1 MLRITGRLQRG
12 GLIGMTAFGIFYGLI
27 QASAYK
33 SAAGTTTAQQA
44 AFGHQME
51 VLGQSLIYLLPKP
64 IGLENISGFLQ
75 WRVYGVLPLLFGIW
89 VVISGAGASRG
100 DEDRGLVDEWVS
112 AGVSPIRYLVAR
124 VTGFVAAAAIA
135 VAATSAAIDAGA
147 ISAGTS
153 LDLVAVTEV
162 SVALLAVV
170 IASYAVVVVIGQLTS
185 SRGATVGVSSGVLL
199 VMFFVNS
206 LGRSIDSLHQLAQ
219 FVSPFYYYDRSNP
232 LTPGGSFDAGG
243 TGGLFVFAAVL
254 FGAAAWFMRRRDLGS
269 SLIHRRSHEAPL
281 AQEPAHNALLRV
293 PVLSALY
300 EQRIGLLAWI
310 AGTSLGAAYMASL
323 GRQIVDFSKSAPA
336 FKAYLTLAGHGDPY
350 VALTGFFW
358 FGIFQLLLAA
368 YAIAQV
374 AGWASDDNEGRL
386 EMVLSAPVS
395 RTRVVLE
402 RAATLVIG
410 TSLVV
415 GFSSLAFYYGAH
427 ASNINVQA
435 GDLLQASFAAI
446 PFGASFA
453 AVGALLASRV
463 PRQTVIVL
471 ATVVFASYIITQLG
485 PLLKWPDWVM
495 RLSLLSLYGN
505 PLANGIDWTGLW
517 ILIAVCVAGFGLG
530 AVLLQRRD
538 VGA

>member
-1 MLRITGRLQRG
+1 MLRITWRLQRG
-12 GLIGMTAFGIFYGLI
+12 GLIAMTAFGIFYGLI

-33 SAAGTTTAQQA
+33 SAAGTTPAQQA

-64 IGLENISGFLQ
+64 VGLDNISGFLQ

-100 DEDRGLVDEWVS
+100 DEERGLLDEWVS

-124 VTGFVAAAAIA
+124 VAGFFVAAAIA
-135 VAATSAAIDAGA
+135 VVATSAAIDAGA
-147 ISAGTS
+147 ISAGTA
-153 LDLVAVTEV
+153 LDLQAVTEV
-162 SVALLAVV
+162 SIALLAVV
-170 IASYAVVVVIGQLTS
+170 IASYAIVVVIGQLTA
-185 SRGATVGVSSGVLL
+185 SRSATIGVSSGVLL
-199 VMFFVNS
+199 VMFFINS
-206 LGRSIDSLHQLAQ
+206 LGRSIDSLHQTAQ

-232 LTPGGSFDAGG
+232 LTSGGSFDAVG
-243 TGGLFVFAAVL
+243 TVGLFVFAAVL
-254 FGAAAWFMRRRDLGS
+254 FAVAAWFMQRRDLGS
-269 SLIHRRSHEAPL
+269 SLIHRRSREAPL
-281 AQEPAHNALLRV
+281 AQAPAHNPLLRL

-300 EQRIGLLAWI
+300 EQRLGLLAWI
-310 AGTSLGAAYMASL
+310 IGTSLGAAYMASL
-323 GRQIVDFSKSAPA
+323 GRQLVDLSKSATA
-336 FKAYLTLAGHGDPY
+336 FRAYLTIAGHGDPY

-374 AGWASDDNEGRL
+374 ARWASDDNEGRL

-395 RTRVVLE
+395 RTRVVIE

-415 GFSSLAFYYGAH
+415 GFSSLSFYYGAH

-435 GDLLQASFAAI
+435 GDLFQASLAAI
-446 PFGASFA
+446 PFGVSFA

-471 ATVVFASYIITQLG
+471 ATLVFASYIITQLG

-505 PLANGIDWTGLW
+505 PLSNGIDWTGLW
-517 ILIAVCVAGFGLG
+517 ILIAVCVGGFGLG

>member
-1 MLRITGRLQRG
+1 MLRITWRLQRG
-12 GLIGMTAFGIFYGLI
+12 GLIAMTAFGIFYGLI

-33 SAAGTTTAQQA
+33 SAAGTTPAQQA

-64 IGLENISGFLQ
+64 VGLDNISGFLQ

-100 DEDRGLVDEWVS
+100 DEERGLLDEWVS
-112 AGVSPIRYLVAR
+112 AGVSPVRYLVAR
-124 VTGFVAAAAIA
+124 VAGFFVAAAIA

-147 ISAGTS
+147 ISAGTA
-153 LDLVAVTEV
+153 LDLQAVTEV
-162 SVALLAVV
+162 SIALLAVV
-170 IASYAVVVVIGQLTS
+170 IASYAIVVVIGQLTA
-185 SRGATVGVSSGVLL
+185 SRSATIGVSSGVLL
-199 VMFFVNS
+199 VMFFINS
-206 LGRSIDSLHQLAQ
+206 LGRSIDSLHQTAQ

-232 LTPGGSFDAGG
+232 LTSGGSFDAVG
-243 TGGLFVFAAVL
+243 TVGLFVFAAVL
-254 FGAAAWFMRRRDLGS
+254 FAVAAWFMQRRDLGS
-269 SLIHRRSHEAPL
+269 SLIHRRSREAPL
-281 AQEPAHNALLRV
+281 AQAPAHNPLLRL

-300 EQRIGLLAWI
+300 EQRLGLLAWI
-310 AGTSLGAAYMASL
+310 IGTSLGAAYMASL
-323 GRQIVDFSKSAPA
+323 GRQLVDLSKSATA
-336 FKAYLTLAGHGDPY
+336 FRAYLTIAGHGDPY

-374 AGWASDDNEGRL
+374 ARWASDDNEGRL

-395 RTRVVLE
+395 RTRVVIE

-415 GFSSLAFYYGAH
+415 GFSSLSFYYGAH

-435 GDLLQASFAAI
+435 GDLFQASLAAI
-446 PFGASFA
+446 PFGVSFA

-471 ATVVFASYIITQLG
+471 ATLVFASYIITQLG

-505 PLANGIDWTGLW
+505 PLSNGIDWTGLW
-517 ILIAVCVAGFGLG
+517 ILIAVCVGGFGLG

>member
-1 MLRITGRLQRG
+1 
-12 GLIGMTAFGIFYGLI
+12 
-27 QASAYK
+27 
-33 SAAGTTTAQQA
+33 
-44 AFGHQME
+44 
-51 VLGQSLIYLLPKP
+51 
-64 IGLENISGFLQ
+64 
-75 WRVYGVLPLLFGIW
+75 LLFGIW
-89 VVISGAGASRG
+89 VVVSGAGATRG
-100 DEDRGLVDEWVS
+100 DEDRGLVDEWIS
-112 AGVSPIRYLVAR
+112 AGVSPVRYLVAR
-124 VTGFVAAAAIA
+124 TVGFVAAAAIA
-135 VAATSAAIDAGA
+135 IAGTSAAIDAGA
-147 ISAGTS
+147 ISAGAP

-170 IASYAVVVVIGQLTS
+170 IATYAIVVVIGQLTS
-185 SRGATVGVSSGVLL
+185 SRGATIGASTTVLL
-199 VMFFVNS
+199 VMFFINS
-206 LGRSIDSLHQLAQ
+206 LGRSIDSLHQLAR

-232 LTPGGSFDAGG
+232 LTPGGSFDAWG
-243 TGGLFVFAAVL
+243 TVGLFVFAAVL
-254 FGAAAWFMRRRDLGS
+254 FGVAAWLMRRRDLGS
-269 SLIHRRSHEAPL
+269 PLIHRPAHEGPL
-281 AQEPAHNALLRV
+281 AQEPAHNPLLRG

-323 GRQIVDFSKSAPA
+323 GRQIVDLSKSATA

-374 AGWASDDNEGRL
+374 ARWASDDNEGRL

-435 GDLLQASFAAI
+435 GDLLQASLAAI

>member
-1 MLRITGRLQRG
+1 MLRIAWRLQRN
-12 GLIGMTAFGIFYGLI
+12 GLIAMTAFGIFYGLI

-33 SAAGTTTAQQA
+33 SAAGTTPAEQA

-89 VVISGAGASRG
+89 VVVSAAGASRG
-100 DEDRGLVDEWVS
+100 DEDRGLIEEWVG
-112 AGVSPIRYLVAR
+112 AGVSPTRYLAAR
-124 VTGFVAAAAIA
+124 VTGFVMAAAIA

-147 ISAGTS
+147 IGAGTP
-153 LDLVAVTEV
+153 LDIRAVAEV

-170 IASYAVVVVIGQLTS
+170 IASYAIVIVVGQLTP
-185 SRGATVGVSSGVLL
+185 SRSATIGVSTGVLL

-206 LGRSIDSLHQLAQ
+206 LGRSIDSLHQIAQ
-219 FVSPFYYYDRSNP
+219 FVSLFYYYERSNP
-232 LTPGGSFDAGG
+232 LTPGGAFDAGG
-243 TGGLFVFAAVL
+243 TVGLLVFAAAL
-254 FGAAAWFMRRRDLGS
+254 FAAAGWFMHLRDLGS
-269 SLIHRRSHEAPL
+269 SLIRRRSAEAPR
-281 AQEPAHNALLRV
+281 AVEPADNPLLRM

-300 EQRIGLLAWI
+300 EQRVSLLAWVV
-310 AGTSLGAAYMASL
+310 GTSLGAMYMASL
-323 GRQIVDFSKSAPA
+323 GRQLVDLSKSAPA
-336 FKAYLTLAGHGDPY
+336 FRVYLTVAGHGDPY

-374 AGWASDDNEGRL
+374 ARWASDDNEGRL

-395 RTRVVLE
+395 RTRVVIE
-402 RAATLVIG
+402 RAITLLIGTTLVV
-410 TSLVV
+410 TV
-415 GFSSLAFYYGAH
+415 SSVAFYYGAH
-427 ASNINVQA
+427 QANINVQA
-435 GDLLQASFAAI
+435 GDLFQASLAAI

-463 PRQTVIVL
+463 PRQTVIAL
-471 ATVVFASYIITQLG
+471 ATLVFASYIITQLG